1 LHDSNIAADIL
12 TKLGSNRAKVPPD
25 VFMEELSASS
35 IKQPNEITPELPAPI
50 THILVITRSWAQDF
64 IDYIKE
70 NKLLVNKEEATWI
83 I

>member
-12 TKLGSNRAKVPPD
+12 TKLGSDRVKVPPD
-25 VFMEELSASS
+25 VFMEELSAYS
-35 IKQPNEITPELPAPI
+35 IKQPSEITPELPAP
-50 THILVITRSWAQDF
+50 TTQILVITRSWAQDF

-70 NKLLVNKEEATWI
+70 NKLPINKEEATRI